1 MPHPKNLVLPDFARY
16 FFTLA
21 VVAILVLFVWIISP
35 FFTTLIFA
43 GTIAVVFSPVHN
55 FLERYLKNYPTFASF
70 LSTLFV
76 LVAVLVP
83 LTLFA
88 IFLGN
93 EAVNAYDLLSSK
105 WTLSNVDKLQWDGLQ
120 ELPIIG
126 NFLEQIANRYGFSS
140 YVYETRIDLVEW
152 VKIIGQA
159 ISGFL
164 VAESATIVGAV
175 GTTVLSLFIMVLT
188 IFFFFRDGRRF
199 ISTIKTLSP
208 LPTRYEVEIENKL
221 RDTTYA
227 IVVGTFGTA
236 LVQGF
241 VATIGFAIAGVGNL
255 VLWFA
260 LMSFSALIP
269 YVGPVLVWLP
279 ISIALIVQGNLFW
292 GGFVFLWGLCIVSVI
307 DNIVRPL
314 FIESTT
320 KTHSLVTFLAVLGG
334 IFVFGMKGIVFGP
347 LILSL
352 TITILHIYQLEYKE
366 MLRE

>member
-1 MPHPKNLVLPDFARY
+1 MPQPKNLVLPDFARY

-21 VVAILVLFVWIISP
+21 VVAILILFVWIISP
-35 FFTTLIFA
+35 FFTTLVFA
-43 GTIAVVFSPVHN
+43 ATISIVFYPVQH
-55 FLERYLKNYPTFASF
+55 FLGKYLSKFPTLSAF

-76 LVAVLVP
+76 LLAVLAP
-83 LTLFA
+83 LSLFA

-93 EAVNAYDLLSSK
+93 EAVHAYDVLSSK
-105 WTLSNVDKLQWDGLQ
+105 WTLANVDKLQWDGLQ

-126 NFLEQIANRYGFSS
+126 NFLEQISIRYGFSS
-140 YVYETRIDLVEW
+140 YIYETKIDLVEW
-152 VKIIGQA
+152 VKEIGQA

-175 GTTVLSLFIMVLT
+175 GNTVLSLFIMVLT

-199 ISTIKTLSP
+199 INTLSTLSP
-208 LPTRYEVEIENKL
+208 LPQRYESEIENKL

-241 VATIGFAIAGVGNL
+241 VATIGFAIAGVDNL

-260 LMSFSALIP
+260 LMSFAALIP

-279 ISIALIVQGNLFW
+279 ISIALMVQGNTFW
-292 GGFVFLWGLCIVSVI
+292 GGFVFFWGLCIVSVI

-314 FIESTT
+314 FIETTT